1 MRVLL
6 SGQIWK
12 TEDVKMSVPSQ
23 AVMEE
28 PSTEPLSPRG
38 TCLEI
43 WIPAVLLYT
52 SPPARATAPHRA
64 SALGEVLPAR
74 GLCALLFI
82 SVKLCLPDRT
92 ERFTWAHD
100 SRRYHWGECMV
111 AFVTLEYDRHGSVP
125 MWQRRE
131 TRTSAGCDTD
141 R

>member
-52 SPPARATAPHRA
+52 SPQGYSSTQSISAWGSAASPRAMRITFH
-64 SALGEVLPAR
+64 
-74 GLCALLFI
+74 F
-82 SVKLCLPDRT
+82 
-92 ERFTWAHD
+92 
-100 SRRYHWGECMV
+100 
-111 AFVTLEYDRHGSVP
+111 
-125 MWQRRE
+125 
-131 TRTSAGCDTD
+131 CDTMSA
-141 R
+141 